1 MIFFTIAFVSNPK
14 IISVTIRTRFA
25 PSPTGYLHVGGART
39 ALFSWLYARKHG
51 GTFILRIEDT
61 DLERSTAESVDAIL
75 QGMTWLGLEYDE
87 GPFFQTKRFP
97 RYQEVIQQMLKEGQA
112 YHCYCSK
119 ERLEKM
125 RAEQMARKEKP
136 RYDGICRHGVSNPP
150 AGISPVVR
158 FKNPLDGVV
167 VVEDLIRGRVVFQNS
182 ELDDLIIARGDGSPT
197 YNFTVMVD
205 DMDMNITHVIRG
217 DDHLNNTPRQM
228 NMLKALGFTPPVYA
242 HVPMILGPDGARL
255 SKRHGA
261 VSVMQYRDEGYL
273 PEALLNY
280 LARLGWSHGD
290 QEVFSIEE
298 MIKLFD
304 VTKVH
309 SSAAAFNP
317 EKLLWLNQH
326 YIKTGELKHVAH
338 HLSHHLGKLGI
349 DPSQGPDLME
359 VVKAQRERAKTL
371 AEMAS
376 NSAFF
381 YRDFDNYDAKDAATH
396 LKPEAVKPLTQ
407 LREKLAALP
416 NWEAQAIHD
425 AVSGVAEAEGLKL
438 GKIAQPLR
446 VAVAGRAVSP
456 PIDVTLLLLGRDK
469 TLERLNAALE
479 HIRKQAV
486 TA

>member
-1 MIFFTIAFVSNPK
+1 M
-14 IISVTIRTRFA
+14 TIRNRFA

-87 GPFFQTKRFP
+87 GPFFQTQRFP
-97 RYQEVIQQMLKEGQA
+97 RYKEVIQQMLKKGQA

-119 ERLEKM
+119 ERLGEL

-136 RYDGICRHGVSNPP
+136 RYDGKCRHGVQHPP
-150 AGISPVVR
+150 EGVSPVVR
-158 FKNPLDGVV
+158 FKNPLDGAV

-197 YNFTVMVD
+197 YNFTVVVD

-228 NMLKALGFTPPVYA
+228 NMFMALGFTVPVYA
-242 HVPMILGPDGARL
+242 HVPMILGADGARL

-261 VSVMQYRDEGYL
+261 VSVMQYRDDGYL

-280 LARLGWSHGD
+280 LVRLGWSHGD
-290 QEVFSIEE
+290 QEVFSIDE

-326 YIKTGELKHVAH
+326 YIKNADPGHVARHLAH
-338 HLSHHLGKLGI
+338 HLGQRGI
-349 DPSQGPDLME
+349 DPATGPDPVE
-359 VVKAQRERAKTL
+359 VVKVQRERAKTL
-371 AEMAS
+371 AEMAG
-376 NSAFF
+376 NSEFF
-381 YRDFDNYDAKDAATH
+381 YRNIDGYDVKDAATH
-396 LKPEAVKPLTQ
+396 LKAEAQKPLME
-407 LREKLAALP
+407 LRAKLAALP
-416 NWEAQAIHD
+416 AWEAPAIHA
-425 AVSGVAEAEGLKL
+425 AVSAVAEAQGLKL
-438 GKIAQPLR
+438 GKIAQPVR

-456 PIDVTLLLLGRDK
+456 PIDVTLKLLGREK
-469 TLERLNAALE
+469 SLARLDAALE
-479 HIRKQAV
+479 YIRKQTV